1 MFLNIFVDK
10 VEVVIC
16 RVMITGGVGSW
27 ERVKVADREP
37 ITEAVREKGIL
48 IEQAAFQKLR
58 LPSFC
63 SIRRDDAV
71 TLRGTAYSQ
80 RDGWSLEAPQ
90 QEQM

>member
-1 MFLNIFVDK
+1 MY
-10 VEVVIC
+10 EVVVGIC
-16 RVMITGGVGSW
+16 RVMIAWSVGSGEW
-27 ERVKVADREP
+27 VKVANGET
-37 ITEAVREKGIL
+37 ITEAVGEKGVL